1 MNRPTNSATNRALA
15 CGQPRP
21 TRPALSAP
29 SGSVEPGG
37 RRPTRR
43 AFLALGAAL
52 LTTACTESPHQTL
65 RIAAGEPGGFYK
77 EFAELLAGEL
87 PATVLSTTGSVDNL
101 DLVRDGEA
109 DLALTLADAAAA
121 AYAGRAP
128 FTTPVPLRAIGRV
141 YENYMQLVVPA
152 DSPARSVTD
161 LAGHRISLGAKG
173 SGAALFGDRMIAESG
188 ITAEVDH
195 HPLAEAVAELA
206 AGSVDAIL
214 WSGGVP
220 TPALAEL
227 NRIRPIR
234 LVDLTDQL
242 AALQATH
249 GPVYE
254 QVAVPDGGYGHPV
267 DTIGVPNLLVTH
279 RDLPEDVAGAV
290 ARVLVT
296 RASRL
301 VPPQALGTQYLDQ
314 RSLIATAPLPMHPG
328 AATAYRDLRG

>member
-1 MNRPTNSATNRALA
+1 MTRTP
-15 CGQPRP
+15 CGQLPP
-21 TRPALSAP
+21 TPPELSSP

-43 AFLALGAAL
+43 TFLTLTAAL
-52 LTTACTESPHQTL
+52 LTAACTDSPQATL
-65 RIAAGEPGGFYK
+65 RVAAGEPGGFYK
-77 EFAELLAGEL
+77 EFAELLANEL
-87 PATVLSTTGSVDNL
+87 PATVLSTTGSVANL
-101 DLVRDGEA
+101 DLVRDGGA

-121 AYAGRAP
+121 AYAGRTP

-152 DSPARSVTD
+152 DSPAQSITD

-173 SGAALFGDRMIAESG
+173 SGAALFGNRMIDRSG

-195 HPLAEAVAELA
+195 RPLAEAVAELA
-206 AGSVDAIL
+206 TGSVDAIL

-227 NRIRPIR
+227 HRIRPIR
-234 LVDLTDQL
+234 LLDLTDQL
-242 AALQATH
+242 AALQAEH

-254 QVAVPDGGYGHPV
+254 RVAVPDGGYGHPV

-279 RDLPEDVAGAV
+279 RDLPDDVAGAV

-328 AATAYRDLRG
+328 AAAAYRDLRG

>member
-1 MNRPTNSATNRALA
+1 MSP
-15 CGQPRP
+15 
-21 TRPALSAP
+21 P
-29 SGSVEPGG
+29 SGNVEPGG

-43 AFLALGAAL
+43 TFLTLATAFLA
-52 LTTACTESPHQTL
+52 TACTSGPQQTL
-65 RIAAGEPGGFYK
+65 RVAAGEPGGFYK
-77 EFAELLAGEL
+77 EFADLLAGEL
-87 PATVLSTTGSVDNL
+87 PATVLSTTGSVANL
-101 DLVRDGEA
+101 GLVRDGGA

-152 DSPARSVTD
+152 DSPARSVAD
-161 LAGHRISLGAKG
+161 LAGRRLSLGAEG
-173 SGAALFGDRMIAESG
+173 SGAALFGDRLLARSG
-188 ITAEVDH
+188 VTATVDH
-195 HPLAEAVAELA
+195 NPLAEAVAELA
-206 AGSVDAIL
+206 EGGVDAIL

-220 TPALAEL
+220 TPAIAEL
-227 NRIRPIR
+227 HRRRPIR
-234 LVDLTDQL
+234 LIDLTDQL
-242 AALQATH
+242 AALQSAH

-254 QVAVPDGGYGHPV
+254 RVAVPDGGYGHPV

-279 RDLPEDVAGAV
+279 RDLPDDVAAAV
-290 ARVLVT
+290 AGVLVT

>member
-1 MNRPTNSATNRALA
+1 MT

-21 TRPALSAP
+21 AHPKPSPPA
-29 SGSVEPGG
+29 GSLEPGG

-43 AFLALGAAL
+43 TFLTIAAAL
-52 LTTACTESPHQTL
+52 VTTACTTEGPQETL

-77 EFAELLAGEL
+77 EFAELLARETT
-87 PATVLSTTGSVDNL
+87 ATVISTTGSVENL
-101 DLVRDGEA
+101 TLVRDRGTE
-109 DLALTLADAAAA
+109 LALTLADTATA
-121 AYAGRAP
+121 AYAGRGP
-128 FTTPVPLRAIGRV
+128 FTDPVPLRAIGRV

-152 DSPARSVTD
+152 DSPVRSVTD
-161 LAGHRISLGAKG
+161 LAGRRISLGAKG
-173 SGAALFGDRMIAESG
+173 SGAALFGARLIEQSG
-188 ITAEVDH
+188 MTANVDH
-195 HPLAEAVAELA
+195 RPLAEAVAALS
-206 AGSVDAIL
+206 AGTVDAIL

-227 NRIRPIR
+227 NRRRPIR
-234 LVDLTDQL
+234 LLDLTDQL
-242 AALQATH
+242 AALQAAH

-254 QVAVPDGGYGHPV
+254 QVAIPDGGYGYPV

-279 RDLPEDVAGAV
+279 RDLPDDVAGAV

-328 AATAYRDLRG
+328 AAAAYRDLRG